1 MAKSA
6 VETIFHL
13 WHWVKAKV
21 YTKSLSLSFFS
32 IGKKTTIIP
41 PFRFNNL
48 SQIQLGNGVTIHSN
62 SWIQVIGG
70 VEKAETP
77 RLVIK
82 DYTSI
87 GMDATI
93 SAAKKIIIGEHVLL
107 ARNVYISDH
116 EHEFH
121 DITKAISQKA
131 ISKVAEVKIGANT
144 WLGQNSAILPGV
156 TIGRHCVIGA
166 NSVVTRDVPDYSV
179 AVGSPAR
186 VIRTYDE
193 KTGRWEPHHPDE

>member
-6 VETIFHL
+6 VETVFHL
-13 WHWVKAKV
+13 WGRIKSKV
-21 YTKSLSLSFFS
+21 YTKFLSSCFFS
-32 IGKKTTIIP
+32 IGAKTKIIP
-41 PFRFNNL
+41 PIRFNNL
-48 SQIQLGNGVTIHSN
+48 SQVQLGNGVTIHSN
-62 SWIQVIGG
+62 CWIQVLNNGKEECSPKLI
-70 VEKAETP
+70 
-77 RLVIK
+77 IK

-93 SAAKKIIIGEHVLL
+93 SAAKMILIEEHVLL

-116 EHEFH
+116 EHEFR
-121 DITKAISQKA
+121 DISMAASRQGIC
-131 ISKVAEVKIGANT
+131 KVAEVRIGANS

-186 VIRTYDE
+186 VI
-193 KTGRWEPHHPDE
+193 